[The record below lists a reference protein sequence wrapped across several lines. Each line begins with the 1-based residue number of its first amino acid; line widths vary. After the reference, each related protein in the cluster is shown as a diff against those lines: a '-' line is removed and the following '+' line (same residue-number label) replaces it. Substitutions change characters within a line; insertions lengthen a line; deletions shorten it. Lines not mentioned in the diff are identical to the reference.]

1 MIKTENIFYLAIIQM
16 GASILIES
24 KTGLSFALFLVALA
38 ILSSIIELVGSY
50 LELRQSRK
58 NLEKSRDAF
67 DKALDEFHKN
77 NPVESK
83 TLKVKF
89 DLTKQMNEFL
99 KPSPTKDLKVKSKTI
114 MTGVV
119 PPTITKVKKVKTN
132 AKKN

>member
-38 ILSSIIELVGSY
+38 ILSSIIELV
-50 LELRQSRK
+50 ELRQSRK

-83 TLKVKF
+83 TLKVKS
-89 DLTKQMNEFL
+89 DKKTY
-99 KPSPTKDLKVKSKTI
+99 KVA
-114 MTGVV
+114 
-119 PPTITKVKKVKTN
+119 VKKVKTN